1 MRPFFFQG
9 VSDVDVSI
17 FRAVGDD
24 LRLGH
29 RQGDRPMRGLWL
41 LGVLLVLSPIAWAA
55 TYPDQGSAFAGC
67 MAASAAATR
76 VLGGTGGPKCDLLE
90 PNVYRCWAYQLW
102 NGGNVEVLCGSGG
115 GQETGHSF
123 PVASSCANRPTSTS
137 GWSSGGNGAS
147 CSGGCAF
154 GPATSSDTVSFSG
167 RTYFS
172 LVGAKPTGA
181 VCSFGDGSG
190 QPVATEDCVQSGAL
204 TQCVKADGRQCAS
217 ASTGKQFC
225 WAPGEA
231 GVKKADNNNQA
242 ATKSPANTS
251 INAPKDPPANGGD
264 WTVTGQ
270 GTVSETKGGTTTNST
285 ITTFDSS
292 YGKTGT
298 GKGDGTGTGGGSG
311 DGDGDDDGEDD
322 EAGGVGEAPGD
333 FYKPTELTVSSLM
346 GEYYT
351 KVSNT
356 PVLGAIKSFMV
367 VNGGGSCPV
376 FSMPATQW
384 TPALSFD
391 AHCSGTV
398 YSVLQTMG
406 WVLLAIVAF
415 FAVRIAVT

>member
-1 MRPFFFQG
+1 M
-9 VSDVDVSI
+9 
-17 FRAVGDD
+17 
-24 LRLGH
+24 
-29 RQGDRPMRGLWL
+29 
-41 LGVLLVLSPIAWAA
+41 SPG
-55 TYPDQGSAFAGC
+55 TSPDTFSA
-67 MAASAAATR
+67 
-76 VLGGTGGPKCDLLE
+76 GGK
-90 PNVYRCWAYQLW
+90 
-102 NGGNVEVLCGSGG
+102 
-115 GQETGHSF
+115 
-123 PVASSCANRPTSTS
+123 
-137 GWSSGGNGAS
+137 
-147 CSGGCAF
+147 
-154 GPATSSDTVSFSG
+154 
-167 RTYFS
+167 TYFS
-172 LVGAKPTGA
+172 LAGAKPTGA
-181 VCSFGDGSG
+181 TCTYGDGSG
-190 QPVATEDCVQSGAL
+190 QAVKDQDCVKSGTL
-204 TQCVKADGRQCAS
+204 TMCIRADGKNCAT

-225 WAPGEA
+225 WSPGES

-242 ATKSPANTS
+242 ATKSPDNTS
-251 INAPKDPPANGGD
+251 INAPKDAPANGGD

-270 GTVSETKGGTTTNST
+270 GSVSESRGGTSTTSNV
-285 ITTFDSS
+285 TTFDSS
-292 YGKTGT
+292 YGKDGT
-298 GKGDGTGTGGGSG
+298 GKGDGTGTGGGSGDG